1 MVRLQVLKQVLV
13 VLVLL
18 GVAACNRG
26 GRQITVDDNT
36 PPEQIMALAQAEVQ
50 RGKFDNAA
58 DLYLE
63 VERLYPYTIEAE
75 LAVIEAAKA
84 YHDARALV
92 QSRAAANRY
101 LDYYPVS
108 QYAALAQYLV
118 ALSYYDQIVDIQRD
132 QQNTF
137 RALQELRVVIEQF
150 PNSEYAPLALPKFT
164 TALNQLAGKEMDI
177 GRYYLKR
184 GQYSAAIGRF
194 DAVVNRYGENPH
206 LPEAYHRL
214 VEAYLSLGLVAE
226 ASRNAAAL
234 AESYPD
240 SSWNAASQSLIT
252 TGQQANSG
260 SGLFGLVF
268 QRN

>member
-1 MVRLQVLKQVLV
+1 MVQFRVLTPVLMM
-13 VLVLL
+13 VLL
-18 GVAACNRG
+18 VGLSACNG
-26 GRQITVDDNT
+26 GRSISVDDNT
-36 PPEQIMALAQAEVQ
+36 SPQEILALAQGQVD
-50 RGKFDNAA
+50 RGKFDNAG
-58 DLYLE
+58 DLFLE

-84 YHDARALV
+84 YHDGASLIE
-92 QSRAAANRY
+92 SRSAANRY
-101 LDYYPVS
+101 LDYYPRGE
-108 QYAALAQYLV
+108 YAALAQYLV

-137 RALQELRVVIEQF
+137 RALQALRIVIEQF
-150 PNSEYAPLALPKFT
+150 PGSQYAELAIPKFT

-194 DAVVNRYGENPH
+194 DAVVDEYGDNPH

-214 VEAYLSLGLVAE
+214 VEAYLSLGLNGE
-226 ASRNAAAL
+226 AARNAAIL
-234 AESYPD
+234 AERFPD
-240 SSWNAASQSLIT
+240 NAWTIASQSLMA
-252 TGQQANSG
+252 TGRQSNSG
-260 SGLFGLVF
+260 VGLFGLIF